1 MATSARKH
9 RRIRVASPLDIRKW
23 ILDEEDV
30 YEGLCRRIEALEAV
44 AEPLAKLFVRFGI
57 ALGTTTLDM
66 LGRTKEVRILT
77 EEEEG
82 VLARASA
89 ANLVAAYWRQ
99 HEYRRGVRFPPI
111 MIAGAPWD
119 TLPDHIHVLDL
130 SPEEILKAA
139 PTKEIVA
146 QLSRVRSPRDQS
158 ESLHLLLGV
167 ADGIIRQFGPWALV
181 MNPVVVITLFHW
193 LVLAKF
199 APTKAQAKYAAS
211 CADALLDALRPDL
224 SRRVVRTPNHLAN
237 APEDSEELL
246 ANARKLKVLQ
256 RQHAFPRAILSKAK
270 KWFGARVD
278 GRDLRRW
285 GRMTAAQIVTDVLGG
300 EKPKTKKTLR
310 DYSRLADRAG
320 YIAEAWQ
327 TFRTDL
333 ESRPPQ
339 DQRRITG
346 ALQPLVSPHN
356 PRDPRSK

>member
-1 MATSARKH
+1 
-9 RRIRVASPLDIRKW
+9 
-23 ILDEEDV
+23 
-30 YEGLCRRIEALEAV
+30 
-44 AEPLAKLFVRFGI
+44 
-57 ALGTTTLDM
+57 
-66 LGRTKEVRILT
+66 
-77 EEEEG
+77 
-82 VLARASA
+82 
-89 ANLVAAYWRQ
+89 
-99 HEYRRGVRFPPI
+99 
-111 MIAGAPWD
+111 
-119 TLPDHIHVLDL
+119 
-130 SPEEILKAA
+130 
-139 PTKEIVA
+139 
-146 QLSRVRSPRDQS
+146 
-158 ESLHLLLGV
+158 
-167 ADGIIRQFGPWALV
+167 

-285 GRMTAAQIVTDVLGG
+285 GRRTAAQIVTDVLGG